1 VIASVDTYPYFL
13 PFILSSRVTAHD
25 SARYPTRASLEIGY
39 AGFKENFTSR
49 VHCDPKTLVVEA
61 TSGEKGGS
69 SAGGDE
75 GLFEFLRTKWA
86 LSPRGAKE
94 TDVELVIE
102 VKFKSAI
109 YTAMMQAASPGVAG
123 LVVKAFEKRV
133 EEVVRSEG
141 EGGR

>member
-1 VIASVDTYPYFL
+1 M
-13 PFILSSRVTAHD
+13 
-25 SARYPTRASLEIGY
+25 
-39 AGFKENFTSR
+39 
-49 VHCDPKTLVVEA
+49 EA

-69 SAGGDE
+69 SIGGDE

-86 LSPRGAKE
+86 LSPRGENE

-109 YTAMMQAASPGVAG
+109 YGAMMQAASPGVAG